1 MAESVVLA
9 TEPRADHGTRAAR
22 KLRKSGK
29 IPAVIYGHKE
39 ATVAVALPA
48 QSNTNA
54 CTVLGLV
61 SLEFLD
67 PMTF

>member
-1 MAESVVLA
+1 LSSFAV
-9 TEPRADHGTRAAR
+9 GRAAPGSSDGVLLVSFVTR
-22 KLRKSGK
+22 GGFADLGSNLLVRG
-29 IPAVIYGHKE
+29 
-39 ATVAVALPA
+39 TVAVALPA
-48 QSNTNA
+48 QSNSNA